1 MTDKEKV
8 YTIKTMLRGI
18 ETIGGDNEY
27 FNATFNNMTVG
38 ELKESFL
45 ECDNLISQIKS
56 ILEE

>member
-8 YTIKTMLRGI
+8 DILKTMLRGI
-18 ETIGGDNEY
+18 ETIGGDYKY
-27 FNATFNNMTVG
+27 FDATFNSMTVG